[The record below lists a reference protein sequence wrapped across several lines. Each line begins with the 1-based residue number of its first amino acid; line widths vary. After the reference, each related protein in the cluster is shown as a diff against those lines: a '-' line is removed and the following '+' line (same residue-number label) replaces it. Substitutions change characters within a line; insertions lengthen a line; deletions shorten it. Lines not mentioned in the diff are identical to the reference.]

1 MDARGVN
8 DNCFVKNSFDMLFLL
23 LAFVKSLNKTFLYV
37 HVDLYRDTHLLES
50 KNVQPNFS
58 SISILSFTLTW

>member
-1 MDARGVN
+1 
-8 DNCFVKNSFDMLFLL
+8 MLFLL

-37 HVDLYRDTHLLES
+37 HVHLYRDTHLLES